1 MSPARQNFDKADLD
15 MGLLLAQTG
24 FSTRTITF
32 RRGADKGRYQ
42 CSRLL
47 WVSSGGSRPRKCKS
61 ALLESSPFPI
71 SLTDAQPPA
80 AAVIACL
87 HQAPAEVVEIFGPTP
102 ERRYEDY
109 RVALSTNRDIDGR
122 VTVFTVCCRL
132 VPDCT
137 KAAFNDTN
145 ERATAYKNRLNLTKI
160 YALILTKASIANEF
174 CRPQSGLTEPTRKG

>member
-1 MSPARQNFDKADLD
+1 MLEATLGYLWRVPGPGNVSPLCSKAALSQRLD
-15 MGLLLAQTG
+15 AVV
-24 FSTRTITF
+24 
-32 RRGADKGRYQ
+32 RRAA
-42 CSRLL
+42 CPL
-47 WVSSGGSRPRKCKS
+47 
-61 ALLESSPFPI
+61 I

-122 VTVFTVCCRL
+122 LTVFTVCCRL
-132 VPDCT
+132 VPDCAKT
-137 KAAFNDTN
+137 AFNDTN
-145 ERATAYKNRLNLTKI
+145 ERAAAYKNRLNLTKI

-174 CRPQSGLTEPTRKG
+174 CRPQSGPTKPTRKS